1 MIEDAVVIYRISRAP
16 ERRIFYI
23 DVGSLP
29 KTKAEQYLR
38 DIMNKYKNKLVY
50 DASTGE
56 MRDDKRHMSMLEDFW
71 LPRREGGR
79 GTEISTLDG
88 GQNLGEMEDVE
99 YFKKKLYRALNVPVT
114 RLEPDSGFNL
124 GRESE
129 ITRDELKFSKFIDKL
144 RSKFSDIFL
153 QILKTQL
160 ILKGIMREDEW
171 NKIVQDIRF
180 DYIRDS
186 YFTELKNT
194 EIMKSRLELLRD
206 IEDHIGTYFSRDF
219 VRKNILRQTDPEIKD
234 MDSQIDK
241 EKSEGDIDMEDHD
254 GGDESNGER

>member
-1 MIEDAVVIYRISRAP
+1 M
-16 ERRIFYI
+16 
-23 DVGSLP
+23 
-29 KTKAEQYLR
+29 T
-38 DIMNKYKNKLVY
+38 KYKNKLVY

-56 MRDDKRHMSMLEDFW
+56 MRDDKRHMSMLEDYW

-114 RLEPDSGFNL
+114 RLEPDTGFNL

-144 RSKFSDIFL
+144 RSKFSDVFL

-234 MDSQIDK
+234 MDRQIDK
-241 EKSEGDIDMEDHD
+241 EKEEGDIDMED
-254 GGDESNGER
+254 GGEPDGER